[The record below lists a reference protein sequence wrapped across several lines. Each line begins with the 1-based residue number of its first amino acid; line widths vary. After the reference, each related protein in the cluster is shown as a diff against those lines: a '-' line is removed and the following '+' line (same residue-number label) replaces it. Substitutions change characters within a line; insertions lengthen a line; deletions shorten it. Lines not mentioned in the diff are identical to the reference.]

1 MRVDQLW
8 SDSYAPATS
17 RRALPAHRPLQHV
30 ISPDLRRDLTWR
42 LIRPPIVK
50 RALPPDDLQAVHRR
64 EAGRDLIGDP
74 VSEVRVPGSTE
85 ILERQDQDA
94 GTSGWRV
101 HRPALHR
108 NADSDS
114 HHQGGG
120 TEEPWKHSH
129 STLWALGPGPV
140 AWRLRRQRRAGRAQ
154 CRGH

>member
-74 VSEVRVPGSTE
+74 AREVRVPGSTE

-94 GTSGWRV
+94 GTSAWRV
-101 HRPALHR
+101 HPPAFTRHAAPDSPHQARGTTRPSR
-108 NADSDS
+108 
-114 HHQGGG
+114 
-120 TEEPWKHSH
+120 
-129 STLWALGPGPV
+129 
-140 AWRLRRQRRAGRAQ
+140 
-154 CRGH
+154 